1 MVGIVKC
8 FLGVR
13 FMNWLEL
20 GKKVADFA
28 PLLGS
33 ALGPAGS
40 VVGSLIASEF
50 GTENTPDAISKSLIN
65 NPEAQVKLREIELRH
80 KEKLESLVVET
91 LALELKD
98 KQSARLAHANSKM
111 PALLSIGLT
120 LLIAIIVFML
130 FWLDVPSGSREV
142 LFMLLG
148 VVIKE
153 WGSAMQY
160 WFGTTRSSSDKTRLM
175 MK

>member
-8 FLGVR
+8 LLEVRVVNWSDLG
-13 FMNWLEL
+13 E
-20 GKKVADFA
+20 KVADFA

-65 NPEAQVKLREIELRH
+65 NTEAQVKLREIELRH

-111 PALLSIGLT
+111 PGIICGVLTFLAAIYGAGLFFIEMPIDNKDMINYFGGQLITAWLASIH
-120 LLIAIIVFML
+120 
-130 FWLDVPSGSREV
+130 
-142 LFMLLG
+142 
-148 VVIKE
+148 
-153 WGSAMQY
+153 Y
-160 WFGTTRSSSDKTRLM
+160 WVGTTRSSSDKTRLM